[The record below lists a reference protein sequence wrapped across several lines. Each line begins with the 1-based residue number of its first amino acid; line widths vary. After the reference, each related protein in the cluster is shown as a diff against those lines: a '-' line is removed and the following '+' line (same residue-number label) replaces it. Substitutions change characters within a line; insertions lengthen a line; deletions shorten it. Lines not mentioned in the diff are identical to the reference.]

1 MSNGSRPSS
10 LPPHVAHVRDG
21 RYTDGLAATPHGPT
35 AHDNVIPLEAG
46 KPKRSKSHQAQIRKM
61 RRVKSARFNASKR
74 LEKRHEA
81 SITAF
86 AMAGV
91 FGFVLP
97 VFALI
102 FTQSVSEHLKNVLE
116 FTGYVAG
123 ALSLVIGLTEQA
135 RDYKPRAH
143 ALHRC
148 GLRVNSVVRRLEIS
162 TFRSDEEMA
171 SLINAYDKALEDCPE
186 NHNDIDFDLAL
197 MRERLAYAEDEA
209 ERLKAKR
216 EMATLEWRAWFEI
229 YWLYLI
235 VWIAPIITG
244 ALVWAFYVPG

>member
-1 MSNGSRPSS
+1 MSKETPSS
-10 LPPHVAHVRDG
+10 PLSPQAARVRE
-21 RYTDGLAATPHGPT
+21 GLRAQPRAEMARVQG
-35 AHDNVIPLEAG
+35 HDNVIPLEAG
-46 KPKRSKSHQAQIRKM
+46 RAKRSKAHQVQIRKM

-102 FTQSVSEHLKNVLE
+102 FAQSVSEHLKNVLE

-135 RDYKPRAH
+135 RDYKPRAL

-162 TFRSDEEMA
+162 TFQSDEEMA
-171 SLINAYDKALEDCPE
+171 GLINAYDKALEDCPE

-197 MRERLAYAEDEA
+197 MRERLTYAEDEG
-209 ERLKAKR
+209 ERVKAKT
-216 EMATLEWRAWFEI
+216 EMARLEWRAWFEI

-235 VWIAPIITG
+235 VWIVPIITG
-244 ALVWAFYVPG
+244 ALVWAFYVPA